1 MDKLGEAFM
10 KEYLSQHTY
19 GNFTEFYYNFDTL
32 FKMFAALDIKTK
44 EDLLTAPDRFKQFV
58 LNNANLITVHEDIR
72 GAMVLSSLNKTVTSL
87 KSKIRSAFRISNTEF
102 AEIVK
107 QLTSPNSKILD
118 VGSGDIPASSII
130 IAETLGQAT
139 SMDTAINLPET
150 TLERLGVEPK
160 KQLFDKSTSVKGYD
174 MVVGKYPC
182 SAIVPIVTN
191 CAKDGVP
198 YIIKLCN
205 HDIPIPNTPKYIV
218 DWQQGWQSV
227 LPDIDA
233 YIKFYD
239 EYAFNVDLP
248 EEKVKQIIDEHEKNI
263 PRFQKQQTNPEI
275 TFSKVSLTNPGSWF
289 VAEDEKQPQ

>member
-1 MDKLGEAFM
+1 MDKIGESFM

-19 GNFTEFYYNFDTL
+19 GNFTESYYNFDTL

-58 LNNANLITVHEDIR
+58 LDNASLITFYEDIQ
-72 GAMVLSSLNKTVTSL
+72 GTAVLNALNKTVTKL

-107 QLTSPNSKILD
+107 HLTSPSAKVLD

-130 IAETLGQAT
+130 MAETFGQTT
-139 SMDTAINLPET
+139 SMDTAIELPET
-150 TLERLGVEPK
+150 TLERLGVEPQ

-182 SAIVPIVTN
+182 SAIVPMITN

-205 HDIPIPNTPKYIV
+205 HDIPIPNTPKYIS
-218 DWQQGWQSV
+218 DWQQGWQSI
-227 LPDIDA
+227 LPDIDS

-239 EYAFNVDLP
+239 EYAFNVDVP
-248 EEKVKQIIDEHEKNI
+248 EEKVKQIIDEHERNI
-263 PRFQKQQTNPEI
+263 PSFQKQQTKPEI

-289 VAEDEKQPQ
+289 IADDEKQPQ